1 MSQDNFDLNLL
12 RVFEAVLKTRST
24 TLAADSL
31 SLTQSAVSN
40 ALKRLR
46 HQFNDPIFV
55 KTSAG
60 MVPTAIGEQL
70 AVPLLSALSTIRQS
84 VAATRHFDPSQ
95 ANRIFTLYCSDTAQR
110 VFIPRLLS
118 HLRTHAPLIQLR
130 TVQLALHEARQ
141 LMASGDVDLTL
152 GFFLSFEAGFY
163 RQKLF
168 TDRYQLMVSSQHPI
182 RRARNKLKHYLQAR
196 HIAYRPTV
204 GSHQYMETHI
214 DKFFA
219 EHDTHRHIVMHAA
232 HGLGLTEM
240 VRDTDLI
247 VAIPNSLAQA
257 CAQDPGI
264 AFIDPPFDSP
274 ALDITQQWHE
284 RFHADP
290 GHTWLRQTVAQ
301 LFQRAPNELSR

>member
-84 VAATRHFDPSQ
+84 VAATRHFEPAQ

-118 HLRTHAPLIQLR
+118 HLQTQAPLIQLR

-141 LMASGDVDLTL
+141 LMASGDVDLAL

-182 RRARNKLKHYLQAR
+182 RRARNKLKHYLHAR
-196 HIAYRPTV
+196 HIAYRP
-204 GSHQYMETHI
+204 
-214 DKFFA
+214 
-219 EHDTHRHIVMHAA
+219 
-232 HGLGLTEM
+232 
-240 VRDTDLI
+240 
-247 VAIPNSLAQA
+247 
-257 CAQDPGI
+257 
-264 AFIDPPFDSP
+264 
-274 ALDITQQWHE
+274 
-284 RFHADP
+284 
-290 GHTWLRQTVAQ
+290 
-301 LFQRAPNELSR
+301 

>member
-1 MSQDNFDLNLL
+1 MSQDNFDLNLI

-24 TLAADSL
+24 TLAAESL

-46 HQFNDPIFV
+46 QQFNDPIFV

-60 MVPTAIGEQL
+60 MIPTAIGEQL

-84 VAATRHFDPSQ
+84 IAATRQFNPAEAS
-95 ANRIFTLYCSDTAQR
+95 RVFTLYCSDTAQR
-110 VFIPRLLS
+110 VFLPRLLS
-118 HLRTHAPLIQLR
+118 HLRAHAPLIQLR
-130 TVQLALHEARQ
+130 TVQLPFHDARQ
-141 LMASGDVDLTL
+141 LMASGEVDLAL

-168 TDRYQLMVSSQHPI
+168 TDRYQLMVSQHHPI
-182 RRARNKLKHYLQAR
+182 RRARNRLKHYLQAR

-219 EHDTHRHIVMHAA
+219 EHNTVRQVVMHAA

-247 VAIPNSLAQA
+247 VAIPSSLAQA

-264 AFIDPPFDSP
+264 VFIPPPFDSP

-290 GHTWLRQTVAQ
+290 GHTWLRHTVAQ
-301 LFQRAPNELSR
+301 LFQNDPDELAI